1 MIPLKDENP
10 SFSFPFLTVGLI
22 GANVL
27 VFFYQLALGEGL
39 PLFIYRLGLVP
50 YEFLHMTDLPP
61 VTSIP
66 IPLTL
71 LTSIFLHGG
80 LLHLAGNMLY
90 LWIFGDNVEDSMGHL
105 RFLLFYFLCG
115 SFASLLHIL
124 VNPNSKVPTIGAS
137 GAISG
142 VLGAYLILF
151 PRARVVTLFFFFY
164 LIRIVRMPAMFF
176 LVVWFLWQLM
186 GAGLSGGVGIAWFAH
201 IGGFA
206 GGVALVKLFAKGR
219 RYPRPQIIH

>member
-10 SFSFPFLTVGLI
+10 SFSFPMLTVGII
-22 GANVL
+22 GANVM
-27 VFFYQLALGEGL
+27 VFIYQLSLGEGL
-39 PLFIYRLGLVP
+39 PLFIYRMGLVP
-50 YEFLHMTDLPP
+50 YEFIRMTDLPP
-61 VTSIP
+61 ATFIP

-90 LWIFGDNVEDSMGHL
+90 LWIFGDNIEDSMGHL
-105 RFLLFYFLCG
+105 RFLIFYILCG
-115 SFASLLHIL
+115 AIASLLHIL

-142 VLGAYLILF
+142 VLGAYLVLY
-151 PRARVVTLFFFFY
+151 PRARVVTLLFFFY
-164 LIRIVRMPAMFF
+164 LIRIVRLPAMFF
-176 LVVWFLWQLM
+176 LGVWFLWQLM
-186 GAGLSGGVGIAWFAH
+186 SAGLGGGGVAWFAH

-206 GGVALVKLFAKGR
+206 GGVALVKLFARR
-219 RYPRPQIIH
+219 RYPRLEVVH

>member
-10 SFSFPFLTVGLI
+10 SFSFPMLTVGII
-22 GANVL
+22 GANIM
-27 VFFYQLALGEGL
+27 VFIYQLSLGEGL
-39 PLFIYRLGLVP
+39 PLFIYRMGLVP
-50 YEFLHMTDLPP
+50 YEFIHMTDLPP
-61 VTSIP
+61 ATSIP

-105 RFLLFYFLCG
+105 RFLIFYVLCG
-115 SFASLLHIL
+115 AIASLLHIL
-124 VNPNSKVPTIGAS
+124 VNTDSKVPTIGAS

-142 VLGAYLILF
+142 VLGAYLVLY
-151 PRARVVTLFFFFY
+151 PRARVVTLLFFFY
-164 LIRIVRMPAMFF
+164 LIRIVRLPAMFF
-176 LVVWFLWQLM
+176 LGVWFLWQLM
-186 GAGLSGGVGIAWFAH
+186 SAGLGGGGVAWFAH

-206 GGVALVKLFAKGR
+206 GGVALVKLFVR
-219 RYPRPQIIH
+219 RQHPRLEVVH

>member
-10 SFSFPFLTVGLI
+10 SFSFPMLTVGLI
-22 GANVL
+22 GANII
-27 VFFYQLALGEGL
+27 VFIYQLSLGEGL
-39 PLFIYRLGLVP
+39 PLFIYRMGLVP
-50 YEFLHMTDLPP
+50 YEFMHMTDLPP

-105 RFLLFYFLCG
+105 RFLIFYILCG
-115 SFASLLHIL
+115 TFASLLHIL
-124 VNPNSKVPTIGAS
+124 VNTDSKVPTIGAS

-142 VLGAYLILF
+142 VLGAYLVLY
-151 PRARVVTLFFFFY
+151 PRARVVTLLIFFY
-164 LIRIVRMPAMFF
+164 LIRIVRLPAMFF
-176 LVVWFLWQLM
+176 LGVWFLWQLM
-186 GAGLSGGVGIAWFAH
+186 SAGLGGGGVAWFAH

-206 GGVALVKLFAKGR
+206 GGVALVKLFVKR
-219 RYPRPQIIH
+219 QYPRPQIVH

>member
-10 SFSFPFLTVGLI
+10 SFSFPMLTVGLI
-22 GANVL
+22 GANIM
-27 VFFYQLALGEGL
+27 VFIYQLSLGEGL
-39 PLFIYRLGLVP
+39 PLFIYRMGLVP
-50 YEFLHMTDLPP
+50 YEFIHMTDLPP

-105 RFLLFYFLCG
+105 RFLIFYILCG
-115 SFASLLHIL
+115 TFASLLHIL
-124 VNPNSKVPTIGAS
+124 VNTDSKVPTIGAS

-142 VLGAYLILF
+142 VLGAYLVLY
-151 PRARVVTLFFFFY
+151 PRARVVTLLFFFY
-164 LIRIVRMPAMFF
+164 LIRIVRLPAMFF
-176 LVVWFLWQLM
+176 LGVWFLWQLM
-186 GAGLSGGVGIAWFAH
+186 SAGLGGGGVAWFAH

-206 GGVALVKLFAKGR
+206 GGVALVKLFAR
-219 RYPRPQIIH
+219 RPYPRPQILH

>member
-22 GANVL
+22 GANIM
-27 VFFYQLALGEGL
+27 VFFYQLLLGERL
-39 PLFIYRLGLVP
+39 PLFILRMGLVP
-50 YEFLHMTDLPP
+50 YEFIRMTDLPP

-90 LWIFGDNVEDSMGHL
+90 LWIFGDNVEDSMGHF
-105 RFLLFYFLCG
+105 RFLLFYIMCG
-115 SFASLLHIL
+115 TFASLLHIL
-124 VNPNSKVPTIGAS
+124 INPNSKVPTIGAS

-142 VLGAYLILF
+142 VLGAYLILY
-151 PRARVVTLFFFFY
+151 PRARVVTLLFFFY
-164 LIRIVRMPAMFF
+164 LIRIVRLPAVFF
-176 LVVWFLWQLM
+176 LGVWFLWQLL
-186 GAGLSGGVGIAWFAH
+186 GAGLPGGGIAWFAH
-201 IGGFA
+201 IGGFV
-206 GGVALVKLFAKGR
+206 GGVALVKLFVKGR
-219 RYPRPQIIH
+219 RHPRLLIRD

>member
-10 SFSFPFLTVGLI
+10 SFSFPMLTVGII
-22 GANVL
+22 GANVM
-27 VFFYQLALGEGL
+27 VFIYQLSLGEGL
-39 PLFIYRLGLVP
+39 PLFIYRMGLVP
-50 YEFLHMTDLPP
+50 YEFIRMTDLPP
-61 VTSIP
+61 VTSVP

-90 LWIFGDNVEDSMGHL
+90 LWIFGDNIEDSMGHL
-105 RFLLFYFLCG
+105 RFLIFYILCG
-115 SFASLLHIL
+115 AIASLLHIL

-142 VLGAYLILF
+142 VLGAYLVLY
-151 PRARVVTLFFFFY
+151 PRARVVTLLFFFY
-164 LIRIVRMPAMFF
+164 LIRIVRLPAMFF
-176 LVVWFLWQLM
+176 LGVWFLWQLM
-186 GAGLSGGVGIAWFAH
+186 SAGLGGGGVAWFAH

-206 GGVALVKLFAKGR
+206 GGVALVKLFARR
-219 RYPRPQIIH
+219 RYPRLEVVH

>member
-10 SFSFPFLTVGLI
+10 SLTFPLLTVGLI

-27 VFFYQLALGEGL
+27 VFFYQLALGERL
-39 PLFIYRLGLVP
+39 IPFIYRMGLIP
-50 YEFLHMTDLPP
+50 YELIHMTDIPP
-61 VTSIP
+61 ATSIP

-105 RFLLFYFLCG
+105 RFIIFYLLCG
-115 SFASLLHIL
+115 AFASLFHIL

-142 VLGAYLILF
+142 VLGAYLVLY
-151 PRARVVTLFFFFY
+151 PRARVMTLIFFFY
-164 LIRIVRMPAMFF
+164 LIRIVRLPAMFF
-176 LVVWFLWQLM
+176 LVVWFLWQII
-186 GAGLSGGVGIAWFAH
+186 GAGLPGGGIAWFAH

-206 GGVALVKLFAKGR
+206 GGVALVKLFAKKR
-219 RYPRPQIIH
+219 RYPRLEILH

>member
-10 SFSFPFLTVGLI
+10 SFSFPMLTVGII
-22 GANVL
+22 GANIM
-27 VFFYQLALGEGL
+27 VFIYQLSLGEGL
-39 PLFIYRLGLVP
+39 PLFIYRMGLVP
-50 YEFLHMTDLPP
+50 YEFIHMTDLPP

-105 RFLLFYFLCG
+105 RFLIFYIMCG
-115 SFASLLHIL
+115 TIASLLHIL
-124 VNPNSKVPTIGAS
+124 VNTDSKVPTIGAS

-142 VLGAYLILF
+142 VLGAYLVLY
-151 PRARVVTLFFFFY
+151 PRARVLTLFFFFF
-164 LIRIVRMPAMFF
+164 LIRIVRLPAMFF
-176 LVVWFLWQLM
+176 LGVWFLWQLM
-186 GAGLSGGVGIAWFAH
+186 SAGLGGGGVAWFAH

-206 GGVALVKLFAKGR
+206 GGVALVKLFVR
-219 RYPRPQIIH
+219 RRHPRLEVVH